1 MQTKNEHFGERPD
14 RVVVR
19 RNGKDALVLFPL
31 NVTEVQTEDGSQWL
45 AETVYSMRTK
55 AVPGLE
61 ERINANYD
69 AWLEAAKKAVEPQ
82 TPTMADLVDAV
93 NTLTDLLIGGM

>member
-19 RNGKDALVLFPL
+19 RNGKYALVLFPL

-45 AETVYSMRTK
+45 AETVYSMRTMDRPDLK
-55 AVPGLE
+55 DRV
-61 ERINANYD
+61 NANYE
-69 AWLEAAKKAVEPQ
+69 AWLEVAKKAVEPQ